1 MTTRMRFGD
10 ELTGVDKMTLP
21 EIIMASTILTWIV
34 LSTVYRLNS
43 SKRILKEVLEIR
55 DILDRIIES
64 VDKNSKDGEEK

>member
-1 MTTRMRFGD
+1 
-10 ELTGVDKMTLP
+10 MTLP

-55 DILDRIIES
+55 DILDRIIKS
-64 VDKNSKDGEEK
+64 IDKNSNGEGEK

>member
-1 MTTRMRFGD
+1 
-10 ELTGVDKMTLP
+10 MTLP